1 MITWFRGLAQTW
13 AAKILF
19 VLLILSFAVWGIEDV
34 VRNLFRDT
42 TVARVGDQRVEVTE
56 AQNAIQRETQRI
68 MRQMG
73 PRFEMDE
80 NLRRLVAN
88 QAVEA
93 LVADRA
99 QRIEAA
105 RLGLSTSAEAVREHT
120 FAIPAFQV
128 AGRFSRAALD
138 QWLRQNGMT
147 EEQFLALIAADLLR
161 IQLVGAVR
169 SGAIGPDALSR
180 AIYAQEQERRVADVV
195 ELPLLSA
202 PEPEAPTEAQLRRFH
217 ENNPERFSSPEF
229 REVSLML
236 LNAAAIMPEIRV
248 NEAEIAQ
255 AYEQNRGRF
264 ASPERRALL
273 LALLPEESDART
285 IAERWAA
292 GAAQAEIEAAVRVA
306 GGTFGDLGEG
316 DREALPLPD
325 LAEAAFAAAE
335 GAVTAPV
342 RSPFGWHVFR
352 VERVIPAASRSLA
365 EVRDELR
372 EEIASERAADLV
384 FERVNRIEDALAGGV
399 PTAEVAA
406 RYNLP
411 LTRLALDAQGRDA
424 EGRPAAL
431 PVPAEGRSDLLRTIF
446 RAEAGVPTRLE
457 ELPTGGFLAVELNGV
472 TPPALRPFEA
482 VEAAVRR
489 DWLTDQRRRAQD
501 AAAAQL
507 LAAVQSGRPIAEA
520 AAERGLRADR
530 LGPFSRRPEPNAPP
544 GARIPPELLMP
555 LFAARVGE
563 ATMVPTAAGFAVAQL
578 AGVVP
583 ANPGADPLGLAR
595 VRSAVESGMQEDLEQ
610 QFQAAIRGRAGVTLN
625 DALMRQIGAR

>member
-13 AAKILF
+13 VAKILF

-42 TVARVGDQRVEVTE
+42 TVARVGDQRIEVQE

-99 QRIEAA
+99 QRLEAA
-105 RLGLSTSAEAVREHT
+105 RMGLSTSAEAVRDYT

-128 AGRFSRAALD
+128 GGRFSRAALD
-138 QWLRQNGMT
+138 QWLRQNAMT
-147 EEQFLALIAADLLR
+147 EEQFLALVTADLLR

-169 SGAIGPDALSR
+169 SGASAPDVLNR
-180 AIYAQEQERRVADVV
+180 AIFAFEMERRFADVV
-195 ELPLLSA
+195 EFALLSA
-202 PEPEAPTEAQLRRFH
+202 PEPEAPTEVQLRRFH
-217 ENNPERFSSPEF
+217 ENNPERFSSPES

-236 LNAAAIMPEIRV
+236 LNAASIMPEIRV
-248 NEAEIAQ
+248 TDAEIAQ
-255 AYEQNRGRF
+255 AYAQNRGRF
-264 ASPERRALL
+264 QTPERRALL
-273 LALLPEESDART
+273 LALLPGEAAARD
-285 IAERWAA
+285 IAARWAA
-292 GAAQAEIEAAVRVA
+292 GADQAAMEAAVREA
-306 GGTFGDLGEG
+306 GGNFGDLGEG
-316 DREALPLPD
+316 DRESLPFPD
-325 LAEAAFAAAE
+325 LAEAAFAAPE
-335 GAVTAPV
+335 GGVTAPV

-352 VERVIPAASRSLA
+352 VERILPAASRGLA
-365 EVRDELR
+365 EVREELR

-384 FERVNRIEDALAGGV
+384 FERVNRIEDALAGGT
-399 PTAEVAA
+399 PTAEIAA
-406 RYNLP
+406 RYSLP
-411 LTRLALDAQGRDA
+411 VTRLVLDAQGRDA
-424 EGRPAAL
+424 EGRPAVL
-431 PVPAEGRSDLLRTIF
+431 PVPAESRAELLRTIF

-472 TPPALRPFEA
+472 TPPALRAFEA
-482 VEAAVRR
+482 VEADVRR
-489 DWLTDQRRRAQD
+489 DWGADQRRRAQE

-507 LAAVQSGRPIAEA
+507 LAAVQGGRPIAEA
-520 AAERGLRADR
+520 AAAAGLRSDR
-530 LGPFSRRPEPNAPP
+530 LGPFARRPEPNAPP

-563 ATMVPTAAGFAVAQL
+563 ATMVPTGAGFAVAQL
-578 AGVVP
+578 AAIAP
-583 ANPGADPLGLAR
+583 ANPDADPLMVSR
-595 VRSAVESGMQEDLEQ
+595 VRAAVEGAMQEDLEQ
-610 QFQAAIRGRAGVTLN
+610 QFQAALRARAGVTLN